1 MASLTFTRTWE
12 CASQNHITINVTGDV
27 EYTFHGDMDDLT
39 GPVTEADKAACL
51 KVLLRIAKIGRT
63 RAQIRNALANGY
75 TVTI

>member
-12 CASQNHITINVTGDV
+12 CASQNHVTINVTGDV
-27 EYTFHGDMDDLT
+27 TYTFHGDIDDLT
-39 GPVTEADKAACL
+39 RPVTEEEKEAFM
-51 KVLLRIAKIGRT
+51 KVLLRVAKIGRT